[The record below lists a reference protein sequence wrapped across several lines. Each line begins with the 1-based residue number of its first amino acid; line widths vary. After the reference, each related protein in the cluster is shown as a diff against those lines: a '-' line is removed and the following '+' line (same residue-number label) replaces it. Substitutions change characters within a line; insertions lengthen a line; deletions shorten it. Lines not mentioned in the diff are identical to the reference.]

1 MNLGSLFG
9 KIMGF
14 LVIIITLA
22 LAPSI
27 VSANT
32 LVATHDNVTAMLGMG
47 VVSGFG
53 APLIILGLLT
63 IGGIFALAGVK
74 GQLANAGMKDL
85 FTVIGA
91 VIVVIVLLTL
101 MPNVM
106 DYTAELI
113 EASTGFAVTIYS
125 IIPLLIYLG
134 IVAGAGWA
142 GVSTY
147 RKTRKGGKRSR
158 AAVSN
163 F

>member
-27 VSANT
+27 VTANT
-32 LVATHDNVTAMLGMG
+32 AVATHDNVTAMLGMG

-74 GQLANAGMKDL
+74 GQLASAGMKDL
-85 FTVIGA
+85 FSVIGS

-106 DYTAELI
+106 DYTADLI
-113 EASTGFAVTIYS
+113 EASEGFAVTIYS

-134 IVAGAGWA
+134 IVAGAGWTS
-142 GVSTY
+142 VHTY
-147 RKTRKGGKRSR
+147 RKARKGGKKSR
-158 AAVSN
+158 AAVAN
-163 F
+163 Y